1 MLNKGSG
8 GEQTPTVSGAS
19 LILEEKRNSNEIRPK
34 QRGQEIEIA
43 VSERIWAYHSFSF
56 FESINSI
63 RENSVYSR
71 EFKCIREYAVYS
83 RVSSNQRNTLWN
95 TLSLDS

>member
-43 VSERIWAYHSFSF
+43 VSERILAYHSFF
-56 FESINSI
+56 
-63 RENSVYSR
+63 
-71 EFKCIREYAVYS
+71 S
-83 RVSSNQRNTLWN
+83 RVSRVSGRIRCIQENSSVFESMQCIQEFQVINEIRYGIR
-95 TLSLDS
+95 